1 MVFLIALLVLVAL
14 VSNVIAGEKIAQG
27 REKVKAY
34 LETNPEVMDELEK
47 EIRAKMMQA
56 AGDVTSTAA
65 LDVDIA
71 ASADSEEWEDEAP
84 MPVVTGAK

>member
-1 MVFLIALLVLVAL
+1 VVFLIALLVLVAL